1 MSTDNIPSI
10 QPTTTATTDRT
21 SETGKTR
28 AQQRAEIASLAA
40 EFESMLTVNMLRDM
54 RTSGHWSTS
63 GDSGGETLGADTFD
77 STFDVELSRY
87 LAKARGLGL
96 SQQLMRA
103 FDGMTAASD
112 GRAAD
117 ALTTTNTPAP
127 ATSTSRATTGT
138 TTTAYSGRSGW
149 NGMRLD
155 PPAPG
160 NSGAQWAGF
169 NVDRALAGGDDNSI
183 KDGFYRWTYGLS
195 FNPAGKSKEEI
206 GQFLRDNVTSAREYG
221 VNILDVDGEKILVE
235 TAERGPEWVDVVAG
249 ASSPNPGDTK
259 WQWMTQM
266 EYGMPTGGG
275 ALGQALSNLRGM
287 PGGDEI
293 ARTVLADSRLVG
305 DALAARLQ
313 SVAADVREG
322 RTPTTSTPT
331 NARRTGTAEPPTATE
346 DPGTASEILRTPTA
360 QVTSGYGWRQDPI
373 SGQTRFHRGV
383 DLRAAAGDQVTS
395 TGAGRVAFSGHDGA
409 YGTTVV
415 VEHAN
420 GLSTRYAHL
429 LSSLVNAGDEIEEG
443 QTVGLAGRSGRATG
457 PHVHYE
463 VRASGQ
469 AVDPLR

>member
-1 MSTDNIPSI
+1 MSTDQIPSI
-10 QPTTTATTDRT
+10 QPATTGTTDRT
-21 SETGKTR
+21 SETRSR
-28 AQQRAEIASLAA
+28 AQQRAQLESLAA
-40 EFESMLTVNMLRDM
+40 EFESMLTVNMMRDM

-63 GDSGGETLGADTFD
+63 GDSGGDTLGADTFD

-87 LAKARGLGL
+87 LSQSRGLGL
-96 SQQLMRA
+96 SRQLMRS
-103 FDGMTAASD
+103 FDAMTAAAD

-117 ALTTTNTPAP
+117 AITSTNTSIPAR
-127 ATSTSRATTGT
+127 TTSRETTGT

-160 NSGAQWAGF
+160 GSGAQWAGF

-249 ASSPNPGDTK
+249 ASSPNPADTK

-266 EYGMPTGGG
+266 EFGVPTGGG
-275 ALGQALSNLRGM
+275 ALGQALSSLRGM
-287 PGGDEI
+287 PGGDEL
-293 ARTVLADSRLVG
+293 ARTVLADSGLVG

-313 SVAADVREG
+313 TAVADARAG
-322 RTPTTSTPT
+322 RTPATSTPT
-331 NARRTGTAEPPTATE
+331 NARRTGTAEPTPAAE
-346 DPGTASEILRTPTA
+346 DGGTAAEILRTPTSH
-360 QVTSGYGWRQDPI
+360 VTSAYGWRQDPI
-373 SGQTRFHRGV
+373 SGQPRFHRGV
-383 DLRAAAGDQVTS
+383 DLRAATGDQVSS
-395 TGAGRVAFSGHDGA
+395 TGAGRVVFSGNDGA

-443 QTVGLAGRSGRATG
+443 QTVGLAGQSGRATG